1 MRGWTSP
8 ETWRLWG
15 WNNTPLSEVTWP
27 TLTTVDLGS
36 SERARIAVEMLLE
49 RIEDPAREPRV
60 VGVAPRL
67 VVRASS
73 GAQPELVA

>member
-1 MRGWTSP
+1 MDNTS
-8 ETWRLWG
+8 
-15 WNNTPLSEVTWP
+15 LSEVTWP

-36 SERARIAVEMLLE
+36 SERAQIAAELLLE

-73 GAQPELVA
+73 GASPQAAA